1 MPIFWSSWELWM
13 RSSIATLQEWLCPT
27 WSRCRTARLAE
38 DCVEHFATS
47 RGWNSHLTSNHN
59 FPWFNG
65 VLVQVPWVMT
75 WTWAVWVP
83 VFHFLWGVCRMFD
96 GQLFFHWESTHAW
109 GYLSSASRP
118 AVEKSYGQ
126 AWLPMWNSFAVVVR
140 VAWLRWVNQ
149 AGIVGVQILD
159 QSNWLKRFL
168 QQTQVRVEV
177 PAQTRQSYDGWGIQK
192 LPQLSDLQHQG
203 LNSEECKRI

>member
-65 VLVQVPWVMT
+65 VLVQAPWVMT
-75 WTWAVWVP
+75 WTWAVWVT
-83 VFHFLWGVCRMFD
+83 VFHFLWGACRMFD

-149 AGIVGVQILD
+149 AGIVGTDPGSVKL
-159 QSNWLKRFL
+159 
-168 QQTQVRVEV
+168 VEAV
-177 PAQTRQSYDGWGIQK
+177 PATNTGSSRSASSDQTIIWWVGDPKAATIVWSTAPRF
-192 LPQLSDLQHQG
+192 
-203 LNSEECKRI
+203 E